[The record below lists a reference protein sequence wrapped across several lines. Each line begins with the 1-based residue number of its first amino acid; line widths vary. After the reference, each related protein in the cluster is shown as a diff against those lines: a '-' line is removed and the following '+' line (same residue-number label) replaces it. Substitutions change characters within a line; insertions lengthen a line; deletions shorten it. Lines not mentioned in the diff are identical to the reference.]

1 MTEKENI
8 YQLKKIVSSDF
19 DKFEEFSSLTNSDI
33 STLEEFKLFLTE
45 NLSDLMAKNFDKVL
59 KILYQI
65 DINEIKVRE
74 VMYSDN
80 NYKASLLADL
90 IIERQLQKVKT
101 REKYKRKNIKDLL
114 DKN

>member
-1 MTEKENI
+1 MTEKEYI
-8 YQLKKIVSSDF
+8 YRLKKIVSSDF

-45 NLSDLMAKNFDKVL
+45 KLSDLMAKNFDKVL

-74 VMYSDN
+74 VMYSNN